1 MPSPCERAAITSA
14 PSSLRSIPQ
23 AAQLQQS
30 FSTWTSASSSAA
42 TAGWSLKERRRPSAV
57 SCRAIPKFSPML
69 IQRSRWVFRFVSFSV
84 HATSSESSRSAAA
97 SRCCMAM
104 FGSFHRSCFGL
115 RRSLLVKV
123 NLMSRAELKVEAPPE
138 SLPIGA
144 VARLSGKAP
153 SSIRYYEEIGL
164 LEAPERIGGRRRYP
178 PAVLRT
184 LAVIE
189 TAQRAGLS
197 LDEIRLLLRAT
208 PGDRAATEQLRDV
221 AEDKLPA
228 LREAIER
235 AEIVRRWLEDAARCC
250 CPTLDDCPLF
260 EDPVRLP

>member
-1 MPSPCERAAITSA
+1 
-14 PSSLRSIPQ
+14 
-23 AAQLQQS
+23 
-30 FSTWTSASSSAA
+30 
-42 TAGWSLKERRRPSAV
+42 
-57 SCRAIPKFSPML
+57 
-69 IQRSRWVFRFVSFSV
+69 
-84 HATSSESSRSAAA
+84 
-97 SRCCMAM
+97 
-104 FGSFHRSCFGL
+104 
-115 RRSLLVKV
+115 
-123 NLMSRAELKVEAPPE
+123 MSRAEPE
-138 SLPIGA
+138 WLAIGA

-153 SSIRYYEEIGL
+153 SSLRYYEEIGL
-164 LEAPERIGGRRRYP
+164 LEAPEGISGRRRYP

-208 PGDRAATEQLRDV
+208 PEDRAATEQLRDV
-221 AEDKLPA
+221 AEKKLPV

-260 EDPVRLP
+260 EDPARLPERSLVLL

>member
-1 MPSPCERAAITSA
+1 
-14 PSSLRSIPQ
+14 
-23 AAQLQQS
+23 
-30 FSTWTSASSSAA
+30 
-42 TAGWSLKERRRPSAV
+42 
-57 SCRAIPKFSPML
+57 
-69 IQRSRWVFRFVSFSV
+69 
-84 HATSSESSRSAAA
+84 
-97 SRCCMAM
+97 
-104 FGSFHRSCFGL
+104 
-115 RRSLLVKV
+115 
-123 NLMSRAELKVEAPPE
+123 MSRARSETEVTPE

-164 LEAPERIGGRRRYP
+164 LEAPERISGRRRYP

-221 AEDKLPA
+221 AEKKLPV

-260 EDPVRLP
+260 EDPVRLPERSLVLL

>member
-1 MPSPCERAAITSA
+1 M
-14 PSSLRSIPQ
+14 
-23 AAQLQQS
+23 
-30 FSTWTSASSSAA
+30 
-42 TAGWSLKERRRPSAV
+42 
-57 SCRAIPKFSPML
+57 
-69 IQRSRWVFRFVSFSV
+69 
-84 HATSSESSRSAAA
+84 
-97 SRCCMAM
+97 
-104 FGSFHRSCFGL
+104 
-115 RRSLLVKV
+115 LVKV
-123 NLMSRAELKVEAPPE
+123 DLMSTVDRDE
-138 SLPIGA
+138 SLPIGE

-153 SSIRYYEEIGL
+153 SSIRYYEAVGL
-164 LEAPERIGGRRRYP
+164 LKAPERISCRRRYP

-221 AEDKLPA
+221 AEKKLPV

-260 EDPVRLP
+260 EDPARLPERSLVLL